1 MAFEVSTPPETGALE
16 DDPAF
21 EALRS
26 VIWARLGIDLSHYKH
41 GCVLRRLEVRL
52 RARGCS
58 NLKAY
63 LKELSGNDEELQELL
78 SALTINVTEFFR
90 NPPCFAQIRELC
102 LPKLFVG
109 SDAGG
114 VAGHPL
120 PSREGPL
127 RVWCAGCASGE
138 ESYSITI
145 LLREY
150 LEAHQ
155 TARPRSFEVCGTDL
169 DAAMIARARMG
180 YFEEDRLGG
189 VSSERRE
196 RWFDKEGDGWRV
208 KRRISAAVRHET
220 GDVLRHVPEESQD
233 MIVCRNMMIYL
244 AREAQEGLLDRFRE
258 VLAPGGFLI
267 LGRTELL
274 TRSAR
279 SHFETVCP
287 KERIYRV
294 RT

>member
-1 MAFEVSTPPETGALE
+1 MALEVSTSPETGALE
-16 DDPAF
+16 ADPAF
-21 EALRS
+21 ETLRN

-63 LKELSGNDEELQELL
+63 LEELSGDGEEIQALL

-90 NPPCFAQIRELC
+90 NPPCFVQIRELC

-109 SDAGG
+109 SDAGTG
-114 VAGHPL
+114 AGHSP
-120 PSREGPL
+120 PSREGPV
-127 RVWCAGCASGE
+127 RIWCAGCASGE
-138 ESYSITI
+138 ESYSIAI

-155 TARPRSFEVCGTDL
+155 ASRPRSFEVCGTDI
-169 DAAMIARARMG
+169 DAAMIARARMS

-196 RWFDKEGDGWRV
+196 RWFNKEGDGWRV

-220 GDVLRHVPEESQD
+220 GDVLRHAPKEPQD

-244 AREAQEGLLDRFRE
+244 TREAQEGLLDRFRE
-258 VLAPGGFLI
+258 VLAPGGFLV

-279 SHFETVCP
+279 SHFETICP

-294 RT
+294 R